1 MAKSKNKGR
10 RANPAS
16 ITTVQRQQ
24 TIFLDA
30 LPCEVIGMIA
40 SQMSYAKEP
49 SWRYEVEKKGD
60 KEENAGLSAFRL
72 TCKTLND
79 SSQYEWARR
88 HTTSIVVRLSTADI
102 QLTTSVLAN
111 SGRFAKVKSVN
122 FVGPKTEDLPDGG
135 SFTVKHTTEL
145 RLSLEGFVRKLSNI
159 EAVEVNAL
167 QNVYSAS
174 APSPRGSSLLGT
186 LEDVNPSKLQ
196 RLQLSDGVYSAA
208 TVHSLLGELKA
219 NLRFFK
225 VDRFEICD
233 GNAHSTLAFVRDEL
247 LLDELQMTAVRS
259 VVDSEKYTLLHDQF
273 DMGGRESKWLR
284 NRATGNFERYTIGN
298 CWFQAQGKGAIKL
311 ALNRIL
317 ELEGSD
323 LYDPSLTKGSLGF

>member
-16 ITTVQRQQ
+16 ITTVQREQ

-30 LPCEVIGMIA
+30 LPSEVIGMIA

-49 SWRYEVEKKGD
+49 KWRYEVEKKED

-72 TCKTLND
+72 TCKMLNN
-79 SSQYEWARR
+79 SSQHEWARR
-88 HTTSIVVRLSTADI
+88 HTTHIVVRLSTADI

-135 SFTVKHTTEL
+135 SFSAEQTTEL
-145 RLSLEGFVRKLSNI
+145 RLSLEGFVRKLSKV
-159 EAVEVNAL
+159 EAVEVNGL
-167 QNVYSAS
+167 QNIYSAS
-174 APSPRGSSLLGT
+174 APSPGLSSLLGA

-196 RLQLSDGVYSAA
+196 RLRLGDGVYSAA
-208 TVHSLLGELKA
+208 TIHSLLRALRA

-225 VDRFEICD
+225 VDRFDICD
-233 GNAHSTLAFVRDEL
+233 DNVHSTLAFVRDDL

-259 VVDSEKYTLLHDQF
+259 VVDSEKHSLLHDQF
-273 DMGGRESKWLR
+273 DMGGRKSKWLR
-284 NRATGNFERYTIGN
+284 NKATGNFERYTLGN

-317 ELEGSD
+317 ELEDSD